1 MKRKN
6 RSNKTVNRAGGEA
19 YAQTPELRLASMLL
33 TSFAQD
39 QFYRSQKDTFDE
51 LVALIAQCDPQFVAK
66 AGIYARTQYGMRSI
80 THVLAAELAPYLSGK
95 SWAKNY
101 YERTVFRP
109 DDMTETVAYYLAK
122 GGKTLPN
129 AMKKGFAK
137 AFDKFDGYQLAKYR
151 GEKNAVKLIDIVNLV
166 HPTPT
171 QRNAK
176 ALTQLVNGDLRS
188 QNTWESKLTQAG
200 KKATSKAEKA
210 DLKHK
215 AWADLIQSGRIGY
228 FALLRNL
235 RNIVE
240 QAPNQLD
247 AALSILTDKRR
258 ITNPRNLVMPFRY
271 LVAYKQFGVNA
282 PEISGHN
289 ANSRK
294 IRQALAKAVEIACE
308 NVPNLENTL
317 VVIDNSGSMTSPASG
332 SLHLMCSEAG
342 AIFGMLLAKQS
353 NADLM
358 EFGTSARY
366 IDYDLNDDI
375 MKFGEGFSY
384 KNQVGH
390 GTDFKSIFRKANRQY
405 DRIVIFSDMQGW
417 IGQYSPQTAYQD
429 YRNRTGANPFV
440 YMFDLGGYGS
450 TQLNNNDSKVF
461 QIAGF
466 NEKVFEIM
474 SLLETDRQ
482 ALVKAINNVEL

>member
-1 MKRKN
+1 MALFNFKRKS
-6 RSNKTVNRAGGEA
+6 RKNKTVNRAGGEA

-39 QFYRSQKDTFDE
+39 QYYRSQNDTFDE

-80 THVLAAELAPYLSGK
+80 THLLAAELAPYLSGK
-95 SWAKNY
+95 FWAKNY
-101 YERTVFRP
+101 YERIVFRP

-137 AFDKFDGYQLAKYR
+137 AFDKFDDYQLAKYR
-151 GEKNAVKLIDIVNLV
+151 GDRKAVKLVDIVNLV

-171 QRNAK
+171 QKNAK
-176 ALTQLVNGDLRS
+176 GLTKLVNGTLRS
-188 QNTWESKLTQAG
+188 QNTWESQLTQAG
-200 KKATSKAEKA
+200 QNATSEAEKA
-210 DLKHK
+210 TMKRD
-215 AWADLIQSGRIGY
+215 AWAELIQSGRIGY

-247 AALSILTDKRR
+247 AALRILTDKRR

-271 LVAYKQFGVNA
+271 LVAYKQFSVND
-282 PEISGHN
+282 
-289 ANSRK
+289 ANSRR

-308 NVPNLENTL
+308 NVPNLQNTL
-317 VVIDNSGSMTSPASG
+317 VVVDNSGSMTSPAAG
-332 SLHLMCSEAG
+332 SKHLMCSEAG
-342 AIFGMLLAKQS
+342 AIFGMLLAKRS

-358 EFGTSARY
+358 EFGTTARY
-366 IDYDLNDDI
+366 ISYNLNDDV
-375 MKFGEGFSY
+375 MKFGAKF
-384 KNQVGH
+384 NQLNKVGH
-390 GTDFKSIFRKANRQY
+390 GTDFKSIFHKAKRKY

-417 IGQYSPQTAYQD
+417 IGHYSPQTAYQD
-429 YRNRTGANPFV
+429 YRKRTGANPFV
-440 YMFDLGGYGS
+440 YMFDLGGYGT
-450 TQLNNNDSKVF
+450 TQLNDNDSKVF
-461 QIAGF
+461 QLAGF
-466 NEKVFEIM
+466 NEKVFDVM
-474 SLLETDRQ
+474 QLLETDRK
-482 ALVKAINNVEL
+482 ALVNAINAIEL